1 MQTIQIN
8 QNDADQ
14 RLDKFLQ
21 KTFPALPTSAMYKY
35 IRKKRI
41 KVNHKRA
48 EISTRL
54 QTGDV
59 VELYIADDFLTL
71 PSEDEVYKTL
81 SPNLTVAYEDSHIL
95 VAEKPFGLVVH
106 EDSNEQIHTLVN
118 YIKAYL
124 YQKGEYRPEEEHSFA
139 PALCNR
145 IDRNTGGLV
154 IAAKTAEG
162 LRVMNQKIK
171 DKEIQKQYL
180 CILHGTPHPKS
191 ATLKGYLYKDCDKN
205 KVTVYSAPREG
216 AKTAVTKYR
225 VLEEKKALS
234 LAEITLITG
243 RTHQIR
249 AHMASIGHPLLG
261 DGKYGTNK
269 QNKPY
274 QMKHQALYSYRLR
287 FAFTTPAG
295 ELEYLNGK
303 EITIPH
309 AASALGWDLLD

>member
-1 MQTIQIN
+1 MQTIIIN
-8 QNDADQ
+8 QNDAEQ

-21 KTFPALPTSAMYKY
+21 KTFPALPSSAMYKY

-54 QTGDV
+54 KEGDR
-59 VELYIADDFLTL
+59 VELYIGDDFLTR
-71 PSEDEVYKTL
+71 PSKNETYKTL
-81 SPNLTVAYEDSHIL
+81 SPRLIVAYEDEHIL
-95 VAEKPFGLVVH
+95 IIDKPFGMVVH
-106 EDSNEQIHTLVN
+106 EDANEQTHTLVN

-124 YQKGEYRPEEEHSFA
+124 YQKGEYRPEEEHSFT

-171 DKEIQKQYL
+171 NNEIQKQYL
-180 CILHGTPHPKS
+180 CILHGTPNPKEG
-191 ATLKGYLYKDCDKN
+191 TLEGYLYKDCDKN
-205 KVTVYSAPREG
+205 KVTVFSAPKEG
-216 AKTAVTKYR
+216 TKKAVTNYR
-225 VLEEKKALS
+225 VIEEKQPYC

-261 DGKYGTNK
+261 DVKYGAPKGKGGKY
-269 QNKPY
+269 
-274 QMKHQALYSYRLR
+274 QALYSYRLE
-287 FAFTTPAG
+287 FQFTTPAG
-295 ELEYLNGK
+295 NLEHLNGK
-303 EITIPH
+303 TVV
-309 AASALGWDLLD
+309 ATGAQTSLGWE

>member
-1 MQTIQIN
+1 MQTIFIN

-21 KTFPALPTSAMYKY
+21 KTFPSFPTSAMYKY

-54 QTGDV
+54 QEGDK
-59 VELYIADDFLTL
+59 VELYISDDFLAQTPKDTSYQTL
-71 PSEDEVYKTL
+71 QF
-81 SPNLTVAYEDSHIL
+81 NLPIAYEDEHIL
-95 VAEKPFGLVVH
+95 MIEKPFGLVVH
-106 EDSNEQIHTLVN
+106 EDASEHTHTLIN

-124 YQKGEYRPEEEHSFA
+124 YQKGEYRPEEEHSFT

-171 DKEIQKQYL
+171 DKEIEKKYL
-180 CILHGTPHPKS
+180 CILQGTPHQKEGIL
-191 ATLKGYLYKDCDKN
+191 TGYLTKDCEKN
-205 KVTVYSAPREG
+205 KVTIQSDPTEG
-216 AKTAVTKYR
+216 AKKAVTKYQI
-225 VLEEKKALS
+225 LEQKNHYS

-261 DGKYGTNK
+261 DVKYGGK
-269 QNKPY
+269 RMQDAY
-274 QMKHQALYSYRLR
+274 QALYSYRLDFR
-287 FAFTTPAG
+287 FTTPAG
-295 ELEYLNGK
+295 KLEHLNGK
-303 EITIPH
+303 TVI
-309 AASALGWDLLD
+309 ASDARKALGWELL

>member
-1 MQTIQIN
+1 MQTIIIN

-21 KTFPALPTSAMYKY
+21 KTFPGLPSSAMYKY

-54 QTGDV
+54 QIGDK
-59 VELYIADDFLTL
+59 VELYIGDDFLQK
-71 PSEDEVYKTL
+71 PSKDKTYQTL
-81 SPNLTVAYEDSHIL
+81 SPKLSVAYEDDHIL
-95 VAEKPFGLVVH
+95 IVEKPFGLVAH
-106 EDSNEQIHTLVN
+106 EDAGERVHTLVN

-124 YQKGEYRPEEEHSFA
+124 YQKGEYRPEEEHSFT

-171 DKEIQKQYL
+171 DKELQKQYL
-180 CILHGTPHPKS
+180 CILHGTPEPKEG
-191 ATLKGYLYKDCDKN
+191 TLQGYLYKDCEKN
-205 KVTVYSAPREG
+205 KVTVFSAPKEG
-216 AKTAVTKYR
+216 AKNAVTKYR
-225 VLEEKKALS
+225 VLEEKASYS

-249 AHMASIGHPLLG
+249 AHMASVGHPLFG
-261 DGKYGTNK
+261 DVKYGAPK
-269 QNKPY
+269 QNNTY
-274 QMKHQALYSYRLR
+274 QALYSYRLQ
-287 FAFTTPAG
+287 FQFTTPAG
-295 ELEYLNGK
+295 NLDSLNGK
-303 EITIPH
+303 TIVAKH
-309 AASALGWDLLD
+309 ARSFLGWESL

>member
-1 MQTIQIN
+1 MQTIFIN

-21 KTFPALPTSAMYKY
+21 KTFPSLPSSAMYKY

-41 KVNHKRA
+41 KINHKRA

-54 QTGDV
+54 QEGDK
-59 VELYIADDFLTL
+59 VELYIGDDFLTQT
-71 PSEDEVYKTL
+71 PKDTSYQTL
-81 SPNLTVAYEDSHIL
+81 QYNLSIAYEDEHIL
-95 VAEKPFGLVVH
+95 MIEKPFGLVVH
-106 EDSNEQIHTLVN
+106 EDANEQTHTLIN

-124 YQKGEYRPEEEHSFA
+124 YQKREYRPEEEHSFT

-171 DKEIQKQYL
+171 DKEIEKKYL
-180 CILHGTPHPKS
+180 CILQGIPQKKEGT
-191 ATLKGYLYKDCDKN
+191 LIGYLTKDCDKN
-205 KVTVYSAPREG
+205 KVTVQSEPSEG
-216 AKTAVTKYR
+216 AKKAVTKYQI
-225 VLEEKKALS
+225 LEEKENCS

-261 DGKYGTNK
+261 DVKYGGK
-269 QNKPY
+269 RMQDAY
-274 QMKHQALYSYRLR
+274 QALYSYRLTFR
-287 FAFTTPAG
+287 FTTPAG
-295 ELEYLNGK
+295 KLDHLNGK
-303 EITIPH
+303 TVI
-309 AASALGWDLLD
+309 AADARKALGWELL

>member
-1 MQTIQIN
+1 MQTIMIN

-21 KTFPALPTSAMYKY
+21 KTFPSLPSSAMYKY

-54 QTGDV
+54 QEGDK
-59 VELYIADDFLTL
+59 VELYIGDDFLAK
-71 PSEDEVYKTL
+71 PSKDESYKTL
-81 SPNLTVAYEDSHIL
+81 SPDLAIAYEDDHIL
-95 VAEKPFGLVVH
+95 IIEKPFGLVVH
-106 EDSNEQIHTLVN
+106 EDKGEQLHTLVN

-124 YQKGEYRPEEEHSFA
+124 YQKGDYRPEEEHSFT

-180 CILHGTPHPKS
+180 CILHGTPHPKEGV
-191 ATLKGYLYKDCDKN
+191 LQGYLYKDCDKN
-205 KVTVYSAPREG
+205 KVTVFSAPREG
-216 AKTAVTKYR
+216 AKMAVTKYR
-225 VLEEKKALS
+225 VLEEKQNLS
-234 LAEITLITG
+234 LAEITLVTG

-249 AHMASIGHPLLG
+249 AQMASVGHPLLG
-261 DGKYGTNK
+261 DVKYGAPK
-269 QNKPY
+269 QKNTY
-274 QMKHQALYSYRLR
+274 QALYSYRLQ
-287 FAFTTPAG
+287 FDFTTPAG
-295 ELEYLNGK
+295 NLDYLNGK
-303 EITIPH
+303 TIV
-309 AASALGWDLLD
+309 AKNASTSLGWDLL